1 MGVNIKAFHKN
12 NESKIKLFHQF
23 LAFLYVTARNVSLN
37 FCYILFSANFQTKK
51 FLMLKINIQDLI
63 LRKVIISFLK

>member
-12 NESKIKLFHQF
+12 SESKIKLFRF

-37 FCYILFSANFQTKK
+37 FCYILFSANFQTK
-51 FLMLKINIQDLI
+51 
-63 LRKVIISFLK
+63 ISYAKNQHPRFNT